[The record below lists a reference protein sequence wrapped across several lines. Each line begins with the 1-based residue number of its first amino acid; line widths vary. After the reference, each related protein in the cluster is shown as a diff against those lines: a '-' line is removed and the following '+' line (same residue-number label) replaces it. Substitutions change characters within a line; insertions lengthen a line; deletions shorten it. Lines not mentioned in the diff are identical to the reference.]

1 MNARNPVHATAVVI
15 GEVGILIRGAS
26 GSGKSA
32 LALSLLALAR
42 ERGASARLV
51 GDDWIEL
58 ETVAERL
65 IGRGK
70 PAMAGRIEHRG
81 AGVGHALS
89 EPAAV
94 LRLVVDLIQG
104 PAPRMP
110 EAAVA
115 EIASIA
121 LPSLV
126 FDSSSATLQRAL
138 SIMGRLIDDDDA
150 FVTSVRISLE

>member
-94 LRLVVDLIQG
+94 LRLVVD
-104 PAPRMP
+104 
-110 EAAVA
+110 
-115 EIASIA
+115 
-121 LPSLV
+121 
-126 FDSSSATLQRAL
+126 
-138 SIMGRLIDDDDA
+138 DDA

>member
-1 MNARNPVHATAVVI
+1 MHATAVVI
-15 GEVGILIRGAS
+15 GEAGILIRGAS

-58 ETVAERL
+58 EAVAGRL
-65 IGRGK
+65 IARGK

-81 AGVGHALS
+81 AGVGLALS

-94 LRLVVDLIQG
+94 LRLIVDLIQG

-110 EAAVA
+110 EASIA
-115 EIASIA
+115 EIAGIN
-121 LPSLV
+121 LPGLV
-126 FDSSSATLQRAL
+126 FDASSAASERAR
-138 SIMGRLIDDDDA
+138 SIMARLIDDDDA
-150 FVTSVRISLE
+150 FVTNVRISLE